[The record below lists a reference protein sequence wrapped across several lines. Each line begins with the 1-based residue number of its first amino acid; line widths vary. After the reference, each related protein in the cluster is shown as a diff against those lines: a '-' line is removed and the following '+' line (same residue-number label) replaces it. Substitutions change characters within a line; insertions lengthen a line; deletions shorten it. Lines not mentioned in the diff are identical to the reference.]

1 MDDWGR
7 LLSGC
12 GVNSSTVGSN
22 PTLPAT
28 WSGPSVTTKVT
39 DFLLVEGYWWS
50 ADDDEWWND

>member
-12 GVNSSTVGSN
+12 GVNCSTVGSN

-28 WSGPSVTTKVT
+28 WSRPSVTIVVA
-39 DFLLVEGYWWS
+39 DFLLVGGYGWS
-50 ADDDEWWND
+50 ADDDERWKD